1 MLRFTLKLVVCLYLE
16 FNTFEYDSKFIEK
29 SSSCLQYDS
38 DKYGLV
44 VCFLKSKS
52 KHHIVVKK
60 LKEKVNA
67 SFCRNLHRIALKH
80 IDRFFSIVKVSN
92 ELLLIEFSSSI
103 KKAILMKFDDDSYIV
118 TPLNGDEHN

>member
-1 MLRFTLKLVVCLYLE
+1 LK
-16 FNTFEYDSKFIEK
+16 K
-29 SSSCLQYDS
+29 
-38 DKYGLV
+38 
-44 VCFLKSKS
+44 
-52 KHHIVVKK
+52 
-60 LKEKVNA
+60 KVNA

-80 IDRFFSIVKVSN
+80 IDRFFSIVKVTN